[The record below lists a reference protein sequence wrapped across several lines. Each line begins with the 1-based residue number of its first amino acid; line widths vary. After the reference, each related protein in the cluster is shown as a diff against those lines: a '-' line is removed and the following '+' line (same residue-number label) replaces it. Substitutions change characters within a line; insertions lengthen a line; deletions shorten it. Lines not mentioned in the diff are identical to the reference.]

1 MTLTTL
7 VFSPDIWGTVS
18 DWTMVT
24 VTTVT
29 AILLLL
35 TLKSQKDVQRTQYE
49 LFRIESIRFIESIKP
64 ILKYSECQSSFKSD
78 DKKKKIFTIEVV
90 NETAGAALKISKLVS
105 TDEQTKQLFCGA
117 IGFDSK
123 RDHLIKGDK
132 PLLFHFGIDSDLTTF
147 HYIIFIVKYQDIAE
161 TNYQQRVFCVYDENY
176 GLEIHPGL
184 PEIIS

>member
-1 MTLTTL
+1 MILTTL
-7 VFSPDIWGTVS
+7 LFTPDIWGTVS
-18 DWTMVT
+18 DWTMVI
-24 VTTVT
+24 VTSAT
-29 AILLLL
+29 AILLLM
-35 TLKSQKDVQRTQYE
+35 TLKPQRDVQRTQYE
-49 LFRIESIRFIESIKP
+49 LFRIENIRFKESIKP
-64 ILKYSECQSSFKSD
+64 ILKYSGCQNQFKSNNG
-78 DKKKKIFTIEVV
+78 KENIFTIEVI
-90 NETAGAALKISKLVS
+90 NETTSAALKISRFVS